1 MEVKGLRAL
10 VCLLVVVAC
19 SGVLAPVAPATADA
33 GTQPVLR
40 QVQADDGG
48 TDTNGTVQ
56 LEDADRIHIDVAIA
70 ENGSAQVTT
79 DYQFYPDDN
88 GSMAEWE
95 SLDANITNNTAWY
108 IAEERRGWNETLT
121 EGENATDREMN
132 ISNVSIETE
141 MDSQPEEIGHAKVT
155 FQWSEFAHVE
165 VNQIEAG
172 AALSGFTLSN
182 ETTLQFRWPE
192 PYTVYETEDGPQVTP
207 SPDERS
213 NRSVTWEGET
223 NFPDDQPRL
232 VLMKNGDSA
241 TTQPSA
247 DGGPAMPWVVVVL
260 ALALLATVAVA
271 GWLRSRNRAR
281 TGGTDGGTDTAWRT
295 DGAAEPDSSAAQTP
309 PPELLSNEERVLRL
323 LEQRGG
329 RIKQQE
335 VVSELDWTEAKTS
348 QVVGELREN
357 DEIEVFRIGRENVLS
372 LPDDE

>member
-1 MEVKGLRAL
+1 MEVRGLRAL

-19 SGVLAPVAPATADA
+19 VGALAPVAPAAADTQT
-33 GTQPVLR
+33 GTVLR

-48 TDTNGTVQ
+48 AETNGTVQ

-70 ENGSAQVTT
+70 ENGTAQVTT

-88 GSMAEWE
+88 GSMAAWE
-95 SLDANITNNTAWY
+95 SLEENISNNTTWY
-108 IAEERRGWNETLT
+108 VDTERRGWNETVT
-121 EGENATDREMN
+121 KGENATERGMN
-132 ISNVSIETE
+132 ISNVSIET
-141 MDSQPEEIGHAKVT
+141 DTDPQPEEIGHAKVT

-165 VNQIEAG
+165 LNRIEAG

-192 PYTVYETEDGPQVTP
+192 EYTVYESDGEPQVAP

-213 NRSVTWEGET
+213 DRSVKWEGET
-223 NFPDDQPRL
+223 NFPDNQPRI
-232 VLMKNGDSA
+232 VLIKNGDSA
-241 TTQPSA
+241 AAQPPA
-247 DGGPAMPWVVVVL
+247 DGGPAMPWVVVAL
-260 ALALLATVAVA
+260 ALALLATVGVA
-271 GWLRSRNRAR
+271 GWLRRRDQAPSGR
-281 TGGTDGGTDTAWRT
+281 TGGGTDPAWRT
-295 DGAAEPDSSAAQTP
+295 DGSAERDSSMADT

-348 QVVGELREN
+348 QVVGDLRED
-357 DEIEVFRIGRENVLS
+357 DEIEVFRIGRENVLA

>member
-1 MEVKGLRAL
+1 MEVRGLRAL
-10 VCLLVVVAC
+10 VCLLVVVAW
-19 SGVLAPVAPATADA
+19 SGVFVPVVPATADA
-33 GTQPVLR
+33 GPQPVLR

-48 TDTNGTVQ
+48 ADTNGTVQ
-56 LEDADRIHIDVAIA
+56 LGDADRIHIDVSLA

-95 SLDANITNNTAWY
+95 SLEANITNNTSWY
-108 IAEERRGWNETLT
+108 ITEERRGWNETLT

-132 ISNVSIETE
+132 ISNLSVET
-141 MDSQPEEIGHAKVT
+141 DTDPQPEEIGHAKVT
-155 FQWSEFAHVE
+155 FQWSDFAHVE
-165 VNQIEAG
+165 MNWIEAG

-192 PYTVYETEDGPQVTP
+192 EYAVYESDGEPQVDP

-213 NRSVTWEGET
+213 DRSVLWEGET
-223 NFPDDQPRL
+223 NFPDDQPRV
-232 VLMKNGDSA
+232 VLIKNGDSA
-241 TTQPSA
+241 TEQTPA
-247 DGGPAMPWVVVVL
+247 DGGLSMPWMVVFL
-260 ALALLATVAVA
+260 ALVLLATVGIV
-271 GWLRSRNRAR
+271 GWLRSRNRP
-281 TGGTDGGTDTAWRT
+281 GDGTDGGTDVAWRA
-295 DGAAEPDSSAAQTP
+295 DGSSAADSSMVETP

-348 QVVGELREN
+348 QVVGDLRED